1 MREIVT
7 PRLKLRQWQEE
18 DKEPSF
24 RLNTDPRVM
33 KFMPKLLSREE
44 SDNFVERI
52 KGQFKK
58 DGYSFFAVE
67 LIENQTF
74 IGLIGLSVPKFQSF
88 FTPCVEIGWRLAYD
102 YWGTGYAT
110 EGAKASLDYG
120 FNELNLSEIVSFT
133 VPQNLRSRQVMERI
147 GMRFIDEFQHPLLPE
162 GHSLRKHVLYKIN
175 QRKEL

>member
-1 MREIVT
+1 
-7 PRLKLRQWQEE
+7 
-18 DKEPSF
+18 
-24 RLNTDPRVM
+24 M

-88 FTPCVEIGWRLAYD
+88 FYTLCGNWLAIGL
-102 YWGTGYAT
+102 
-110 EGAKASLDYG
+110 
-120 FNELNLSEIVSFT
+120 
-133 VPQNLRSRQVMERI
+133 
-147 GMRFIDEFQHPLLPE
+147 
-162 GHSLRKHVLYKIN
+162 
-175 QRKEL
+175 